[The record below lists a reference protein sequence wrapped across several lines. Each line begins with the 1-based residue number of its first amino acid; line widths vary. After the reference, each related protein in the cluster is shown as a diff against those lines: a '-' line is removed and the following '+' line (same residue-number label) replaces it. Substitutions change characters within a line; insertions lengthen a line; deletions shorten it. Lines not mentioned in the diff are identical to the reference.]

1 MALQIAQMSP
11 RRKRA
16 EKGSVYLSE
25 MAFDVCSLPNVDMHG
40 GVLNLET
47 RSAVS
52 GRKLALAMAY
62 GDGPPGAMFGS

>member
-1 MALQIAQMSP
+1 MF
-11 RRKRA
+11 
-16 EKGSVYLSE
+16 V
-25 MAFDVCSLPNVDMHG
+25 LPNVEMHS

-47 RSAVS
+47 QSAVS